1 MKEDTLLS
9 EAIMADRTGSELYC
23 VCCSRKC
30 KTDDSLDSAL
40 QENDASKRSRAA
52 SISFVVGVY
61 RCFMMKDVHHNHKD
75 DHELWANLR
84 VLWSSNRETWRE
96 LIMTLLAEKMSL
108 KEFRFSN
115 LCEMPLT
122 SGVMQAFKR
131 QITTQLVVRI
141 QGPQT
146 SCNLTTGQI
155 EG

>member
-1 MKEDTLLS
+1 
-9 EAIMADRTGSELYC
+9 
-23 VCCSRKC
+23 
-30 KTDDSLDSAL
+30 
-40 QENDASKRSRAA
+40 
-52 SISFVVGVY
+52 
-61 RCFMMKDVHHNHKD
+61 
-75 DHELWANLR
+75 
-84 VLWSSNRETWRE
+84 
-96 LIMTLLAEKMSL
+96 MTLLAEKMSL

-131 QITTQLVVRI
+131 QITTVRI